1 MVNELLSIL
10 ATFKDYD
17 GVHHFALKSLKL
29 VPENVKAQYWL
40 VYSMYHSGAVQI
52 AKLEIKQAKLRLT
65 EDEYATLRKHIIKD
79 SSLQDCLLFDEK

>member
-10 ATFKDYD
+10 VSFEDYD

-40 VYSMYHSGAVQI
+40 VYAMYHSGAVGI
-52 AKLEIKQAKLRLT
+52 AKQEIGQAKLRLT
-65 EDEYATLRKHIIKD
+65 EDEYATLKKYIIKD
-79 SSLQDCLLFDEK
+79 SSLQNCLLFDEK